1 MADRCI
7 GIFSSIHF
15 VLKAEKVLKKD
26 GLTVETVPGPRRI
39 SSDCGIAV
47 SFLANDISRVKKLL
61 EEKKVRLEGIYIL
74 SHDGTY
80 SMVD

>member
-26 GLTVETVPGPRRI
+26 GLTVETVPVPRRI